1 MLKLSGLK
9 HSIIMALL
17 FFCCFAMLSLLASFG
32 LARIV
37 RHYGILVSP
46 KVLTWFSLLGLMVAL
61 GMNYLPPWHRYFFR
75 FFAATP
81 RLSLSRD
88 VLGLSDTK
96 VDYVCHTVNGYR
108 AVFSIKLT
116 HAEVNDCHTFIRSA
130 LAPLFNRQIAF
141 AVLLYEAP
149 AARLQYD
156 LDRDIEGALSAL
168 LAAENRRLAALPAK
182 GAVSLIAVAEVP
194 DPATAEAILAEVGPG
209 FFTPFPW
216 RQVAAGFFPPGLF
229 DQPGAIAPSRAW
241 HVPAYVE
248 NAAGCFLPLMLD
260 TVRDGYA
267 AVMGHTR
274 LQELAHYLDCPVLW
288 HYAYQPCP
296 SGEVRRLRTL
306 TNVQRFYPPGLLDIR
321 TRREREQATP
331 LLEDLEMALQSPE
344 KPGFLAQ
351 VCWVALGDRD
361 HRVIFNRASEFLAR
375 RHIGVRGA
383 VPTTAL
389 SLYLATHPGG
399 ECAAGGILRPQLARR
414 DEILAELGA
423 LGNWTGHAAP
433 TVVLEDLEGKAFPL
447 SLFGDGVNFNMALV
461 GESGSGKSVFL
472 AGLVTGH
479 LAQSRFNRVIIVD
492 YGGSFDGLVHAL
504 DGRQISHDD
513 MRTLRFSPIPAFAP
527 RLSEL
532 EFANRFDGQDYEEY
546 LAGHGLL
553 QVELMKQSLAL
564 LSYVC
569 RHAFEDNAIF
579 RDCYLTFLRNVAAPG
594 KTLETA
600 IEEGMAFARKK
611 AEPSTGITKTA
622 WRDLE
627 NFLTE
632 LKASV
637 SISPYMGN
645 DQVDLHKE
653 RLVSFNLDGFADD
666 DRQTLVGLITLLINR
681 KFAEPSTG
689 RTLILFD
696 EAHAYLKGTDKIT
709 VALGKLLESAQRV
722 TRKHGAS
729 LLIATQSPADFE
741 GHPALLENANH
752 HCIMRLAAGRLPP
765 GWSITRPEIL
775 RHAREAEPAKSAGFS
790 QLHLATGT
798 AHGTLQKVL
807 RYRLQPAAFYLYT
820 SEKLAK
826 LLLRFAC
833 HISGQANFAALG
845 NALHSTG
852 EALIPI
858 GSARFWA
865 AIQPLVRPA
874 YAALADRLPALLA
887 KADQSPLLD
896 LFLNDAP
903 AFEKAARDPRRLADL
918 ECPA

>member
-1 MLKLSGLK
+1 MRKLFHIKRQVILV
-9 HSIIMALL
+9 LL
-17 FFCCFAMLSLLASFG
+17 FVGTFAMVSLLTSIG

-37 RHYGILVSP
+37 HHYGILVSP
-46 KVLTWFSLLGLMVAL
+46 KVLTWFALLGLMVAL
-61 GMNYLPPWHRYFFR
+61 GMSYLPPWHRYFFR

-88 VLGLSDTK
+88 VLGLSPTQY
-96 VDYVCHTVNGYR
+96 DYVCQTSNGYR
-108 AVFSIKLT
+108 GSFSIALT
-116 HAEVNDCHTFIRSA
+116 YAELSHCHTNVRNA
-130 LAPLFNRQIAF
+130 LAPFFSRQVPF
-141 AVLLYEAP
+141 SVLLYEAP
-149 AARLQYD
+149 AEPLQYA
-156 LDRDIEGALSAL
+156 LDTDIEDALSAL
-168 LAAENRRLAALPAK
+168 LQGENDGLKNVSAK
-182 GAVSLIAVAEVP
+182 GTVTLIAVAELP
-194 DPATAEAILAEVGPG
+194 DLVSVEAILTEVGPG
-209 FFTPFPW
+209 VKPFPW
-216 RQVAAGFFPPGLF
+216 RRVAAGFFPPGLF
-229 DQPGAIAPSRAW
+229 DQPGAIAPSNAFR
-241 HVPAYVE
+241 VPAYVE
-248 NAAGCFLPLMLD
+248 NATGRFLPLMLD
-260 TVRDGYA
+260 EFREGYEGQ
-267 AVMGHTR
+267 MSHTR
-274 LQELAHYLDCPVLW
+274 LQDLAHYLDCPVLC

-296 SGEVRRLRTL
+296 GGEVRRLRTL
-306 TNVQRFYPPGLLDIR
+306 ANVQRFYPPGLLDIR
-321 TRREREQATP
+321 TRRERENAAP
-331 LLEDLEMALQSPE
+331 LLEDLELALQSPE

-351 VCWVALGDRD
+351 VCWVSIGERD
-361 HRVIFNRASEFLAR
+361 HRAIFNRASEFLAR

-399 ECAAGGILRPQLARR
+399 ECAAGGILRPQLAKRE
-414 DEILAELGA
+414 EIHAELGA
-423 LGNWTGHAAP
+423 LGNWTGHPTP
-433 TVVLEDLEGKAFPL
+433 TVVLEDLEGKAFPF

-479 LAQSRFNRVIIVD
+479 LAQSRYNRVIIVD
-492 YGGSFDGLVHAL
+492 YGGSFDGLVQAL
-504 DGRQISHDD
+504 DGRQIAHDD

-527 RLSEL
+527 QLSEL
-532 EFANRFDGQDYEEY
+532 EFANRFDGQDYEAY
-546 LAGHGLL
+546 LAGQSQL

-569 RHAFEDNAIF
+569 RHEFEDNAIF
-579 RDCYLTFLRNVAAPG
+579 RDCYLTFLKQVVVPG
-594 KTLETA
+594 KPLETS
-600 IEEGMAFARKK
+600 IEDGIAFAREKT
-611 AEPSTGITKTA
+611 EPSSGITKTA

-666 DRQTLVGLITLLINR
+666 DRQTLVGLITLLVNR

-689 RTLILFD
+689 RTLIIFD
-696 EAHAYLKGTDKIT
+696 EAHAYLKGTDTIT

-752 HCIMRLAAGRLPP
+752 HCIMRLAAGKLTS
-765 GWSITRPEIL
+765 GWTITQPEIL

-820 SEKLAK
+820 SEKLSK

-833 HISGQANFAALG
+833 HITGLANFAALG
-845 NALHSTG
+845 IALHPPG
-852 EALIPI
+852 EPLIPI
-858 GSARFWA
+858 GSARFLA
-865 AIQPLVRPA
+865 AIQPLVRPE
-874 YAALADRLPALLA
+874 YNTLAVRLPALLA

-896 LFLNDAP
+896 LFLNDPP
-903 AFEKAARDPRRLADL
+903 AFETAARDPRQLAAR